1 MKVHRFTDK
10 DLKTLATLAIDLD
23 VDGLPFKIVRVINPK
38 ENYWSFDVRFSHD
51 ANKLDDYYDSFQID
65 CGRDNEPE
73 TYQMRV
79 TSKKNEDFKIKP
91 ITSPLL
97 VVHYFEEMC
106 KVATIILQ

>member
-10 DLKTLATLAIDLD
+10 DLHDLACLAIDLD
-23 VDGLPFKIVRVINPK
+23 VNELPFKIVRVLRPE

-51 ANKLDDYYDSFQID
+51 ANKLDTYYNSFQID

-73 TYQMRV
+73 TYQMRC
-79 TSKKNEDFKIKP
+79 TTKKNEVFIIKP

-106 KVATIILQ
+106 KKAHINIQ

>member
-10 DLKTLATLAIDLD
+10 DLQILATLAIDLD
-23 VDGLPFKIVRVINPK
+23 VNKLPFKIVRVIQPK
-38 ENYWSFDVRFSHD
+38 ENYWSFDVRFSYD

-79 TSKKNEDFKIKP
+79 TTKKGEDFKIKP

-106 KVATIILQ
+106 KRCAVAAQ